1 MHTTRKTR
9 KIEHITKTSAH
20 KHNHLRK
27 EVRWGRNHWPIDA
40 HKCRSTH
47 QLYNVSTRGT
57 QEKYDKR
64 HSTIYSRENK
74 LDIAQPMSLTGW
86 LLGCQSA
93 LICQSYIFLKSL
105 FYRIW
110 NHKAPHSHPNNSR
123 VCIMNTETPFHCP
136 GWHQQVLIATN
147 TMIISHNKPSH
158 PWFNPRLHVQSAA
171 PT

>member
-93 LICQSYIFLKSL
+93 LICQSYIFLKSKHL
-105 FYRIW
+105 
-110 NHKAPHSHPNNSR
+110 NP
-123 VCIMNTETPFHCP
+123 TPTTAESVSWTQKP
-136 GWHQQVLIATN
+136 PSTALGDI
-147 TMIISHNKPSH
+147 NKFS
-158 PWFNPRLHVQSAA
+158 
-171 PT
+171 